1 VLLTKEVAD
10 VCFNKN
16 AGVLAPPNPVCVP
29 EFVIVQ
35 PEGIVIVSPD

>member
-1 VLLTKEVAD
+1 M
-10 VCFNKN
+10 VCVPDIFAEK

-35 PEGIVIVSPD
+35 PEGIEIVSPD